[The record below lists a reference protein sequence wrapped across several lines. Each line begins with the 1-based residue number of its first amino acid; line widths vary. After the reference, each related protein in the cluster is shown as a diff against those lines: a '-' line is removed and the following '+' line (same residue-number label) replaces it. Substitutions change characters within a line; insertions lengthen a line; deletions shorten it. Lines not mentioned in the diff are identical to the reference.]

1 MKPSTKIVKFLD
13 PDSGVHALG
22 WGPMSPQREVVLIE
36 YFPLYNYSCAKT
48 KSSTVITFVMC

>member
-13 PDSGVHALG
+13 PYSGVHALG

-48 KSSTVITFVMC
+48 KSSTAQLS

>member
-13 PDSGVHALG
+13 PYSGVHALG

-48 KSSTVITFVMC
+48 KSPTVITFVMC